1 MPFPP
6 VSWWKA
12 ALTHHPVVFD
22 LNEPYQKMSYRNRY
36 YLAAPQ
42 GKQMLSVPL
51 MHGRN
56 QRIPMSDV
64 RLANEYN
71 WQQNHWRT
79 IVSLYGRSPYFEHFQ
94 HLIQPLFETP
104 YERLAE
110 WNLAGFELL
119 NKILRLGL
127 KYSCIGDKDTSS
139 EPTID
144 CRGLKPSQSLSA
156 VAEYYQVFSSR
167 TAFLA
172 DCSMLDLLFC
182 EGLYAASIIKT

>member
-1 MPFPP
+1 M
-6 VSWWKA
+6 
-12 ALTHHPVVFD
+12 ALTQHLVVFD

-56 QRIPMSDV
+56 QRMPVSDV
-64 RLANEYN
+64 KLANEYN

-79 IVSLYGRSPYFEHFQ
+79 IVSLYGRSPYFEHFE
-94 HLIQPLFETP
+94 HLIRPLFETP
-104 YERLAE
+104 YGSLAE

-119 NKILRLGL
+119 NKILRIGL
-127 KYSCIGDKDTSS
+127 KYRCTCEADSIS

-144 CRGLKPSQSLSA
+144 CRGLKPSQPISA
-156 VAEYYQVFSSR
+156 VPEYYQVFSSR
-167 TAFLA
+167 TGFLA
-172 DCSMLDLLFC
+172 DCSILDLLFC
-182 EGLYAASIIKT
+182 EGLYAASIIKP